1 MARNP
6 PVCRSRTLVCPSLS
20 TTAPSG
26 RCCAHLL
33 PSHLLDGLR
42 CSCRQ
47 ACPPQPEGQG
57 DCAINGERIVLGH
70 RLGPVSAIRVAQGGT
85 IDVVLR
91 HLPVVDDHVVQK
103 IAVAVPEPTL

>member
-70 RLGPVSAIRVAQGGT
+70 RLGRVSAIPLPQGGK
-85 IDVVLR
+85 IERGLR
-91 HLPVVDDHVVQK
+91 PPPSGDDPVV
-103 IAVAVPEPTL
+103 

>member
-1 MARNP
+1 MASNP

-47 ACPPQPEGQG
+47 ACPPHPEGQD

-70 RLGPVSAIRVAQGGT
+70 RLGRAPATSCPQGGT
-85 IDVVLR
+85 TPPVPR
-91 HLPVVDDHVVQK
+91 HPPAGPLHRPPHNVG
-103 IAVAVPEPTL
+103 AGPRPC